1 MANIILIAGTHHGGW
16 YWDSIAT
23 DLRAMGNTVFAPT
36 LSGLDD
42 QNEYY
47 GDINLDT
54 HIQDVLNLIEENRL
68 KNLVL
73 VASSYGGMVIT
84 GVADRTSAAIRSLIY
99 LDACLPLPGQSEWDL
114 ISDDLRSK
122 FEKSISDGKNID
134 VPQEW
139 LTFRPRLMPHP
150 LATKKQP
157 LNYSQTK
164 FQECNK
170 IYVHAE
176 QGFGPGGEHFFAR
189 CYERVKAFGDWK
201 TYSLPAGHDLAT
213 ELPWEVLDIISEHS
227 AGSI

>member
-23 DLRAMGNTVFAPT
+23 NLRAMGNTVFTPT

-42 QNEYY
+42 EDEYH
-47 GDINLDT
+47 GEINLDT

-68 KNLVL
+68 ETLVL
-73 VASSYGGMVIT
+73 VGSSYGGMVIT
-84 GVADRTSAAIRSLIY
+84 GVADKTSAAIQSLIY
-99 LDACLPLPGQSEWDL
+99 LDACLPLPGQSEWEM

-122 FEKSISDGKNID
+122 FENSISDGKNID

-157 LNYSQTK
+157 LNYSLTK
-164 FQECNK
+164 FQEFNK

-176 QGFGPGGEHFFAR
+176 QGFGPGGDHFFAKG
-189 CYERVKAFGDWK
+189 YEKVKNQLGWT
-201 TYSLPAGHDLAT
+201 TYELPAGHDLAS
-213 ELPWEVLDIISEHS
+213 ELPSEVTGIISKHAS
-227 AGSI
+227 RSI